1 MIDLQI
7 LGSWLLIGL
16 VLSTIFSLIRKED
29 FKDFLMRLVFVEF
42 VNVIICFIFY
52 GQDDTIKKI
61 KWKN

>member
-42 VNVIICFIFY
+42 VNVIIFLIFY
-52 GQDDTIKKI
+52 GQNDTIKKI